1 MLNRNFIKG
10 DTAESNNRFR
20 IFGTG
25 QYHNLSD
32 SPKSILPI
40 HHSFHL
46 DDLMWWLC
54 SLVAATTQIKQGGFY
69 GKRP

>member
-1 MLNRNFIKG
+1 MANRNYKQG
-10 DTAESNNRFR
+10 DITESNNRFR
-20 IFGTG
+20 IFDTG

-69 GKRP
+69 GRSP

>member
-1 MLNRNFIKG
+1 MNRNFIEEE
-10 DTAESNNRFR
+10 TIESNHRFR
-20 IFGTG
+20 IFDTG
-25 QYHNLSD
+25 QHHSLSN
-32 SPKSILPI
+32 SSNSILPI

-54 SLVAATTQIKQGGFY
+54 SLVAATTQIKQGGFN

>member
-1 MLNRNFIKG
+1 MKNRNYIKG

-20 IFGTG
+20 IFDTG
-25 QYHNLSD
+25 QYHNLSN
-32 SPKSILPI
+32 SSKSILSI
-40 HHSFHL
+40 HHDFRL

-54 SLVAATTQIKQGGFY
+54 SLVAATTQIKQGGIN